1 MGSSSVR
8 RAMSNRSNPEHV
20 SFTGLR
26 GLEVA
31 NTSLDNPEVNNSV
44 NEIREGSGDSSDSRK
59 FSYLRSKSVAS
70 GLPRLGDDSQNSS
83 LHDGTYATKS
93 LLRKKKGDSSGAGGR
108 GISRFFKQMKSSM
121 NLGKEKKKRNKS
133 GDQETDSK
141 RATLPSHSSVSNL
154 RHQSQSCLTPRKL
167 KQIQHHS
174 TPRLSKLE

>member
-44 NEIREGSGDSSDSRK
+44 NDLRGGSGGPSDSRK
-59 FSYLRSKSVAS
+59 FSYSRSKSVAS

-83 LHDGTYATKS
+83 LQDGSYATKS
-93 LLRKKKGDSSGAGGR
+93 LLRKKKGESGGGR
-108 GISRFFKQMKSSM
+108 SISRFFRQMKSSM
-121 NLGKEKKKRNKS
+121 NLGKDKNKKNKS
-133 GDQETDSK
+133 SDQESSK
-141 RATLPSHSSVSNL
+141 YSTLPSQSSVSHL
-154 RHQSQSCLTPRKL
+154 QHQSQSCLTPRKL
-167 KQIQHHS
+167 KQVQHHS
-174 TPRLSKLE
+174 TPRLSEHE

>member
-44 NEIREGSGDSSDSRK
+44 NDLRGGSGGPSDSRK
-59 FSYLRSKSVAS
+59 FSYSRSKSVAS

-83 LHDGTYATKS
+83 LQDGSYATKS
-93 LLRKKKGDSSGAGGR
+93 LLRKKKGESGGGR
-108 GISRFFKQMKSSM
+108 SISRFFRQMKSSM
-121 NLGKEKKKRNKS
+121 NLGKDKNKKNKS
-133 GDQETDSK
+133 SDQESSK
-141 RATLPSHSSVSNL
+141 YSTLPSNSSMSHL
-154 RHQSQSCLTPRKL
+154 QHQSQSCLTPRKL
-167 KQIQHHS
+167 KQVQHHS
-174 TPRLSKLE
+174 TPRLSEHE

>member
-1 MGSSSVR
+1 MGSSSVI
-8 RAMSNRSNPEHV
+8 RAMSNRSNPEQV

-44 NEIREGSGDSSDSRK
+44 NDIRGGSGESSASRK

-93 LLRKKKGDSSGAGGR
+93 LLRKKKGDASGAGGR

-121 NLGKEKKKRNKS
+121 NLGKDKNKKSKS
-133 GDQETDSK
+133 SDQESSK
-141 RATLPSHSSVSNL
+141 YSTLPCHSSVSHL
-154 RHQSQSCLTPRKL
+154 QHQSQSCLTPRKL